1 MSTPLK
7 MFASLPSSYLPELRR
22 QSMGR
27 LFGFCIQKV
36 RENASLSIEKAARLS
51 GMEISEWAAVEE
63 GYVPQDI
70 NRLRAMA
77 DAMAIS
83 FDKIATLVLVC
94 RAAWEL

>member
-7 MFASLPSSYLPELRR
+7 MFASLPSSYLPEVRR

-27 LFGFCIQKV
+27 LFGFCIQKT
-36 RENASLSIEKAARLS
+36 RENTDLSIEKAARLS
-51 GMEISEWAAVEE
+51 GMKSSEWMAVEE
-63 GYVPQDI
+63 GSVPQDI
-70 NRLRAMA
+70 DQLRAMA
-77 DAMAIS
+77 DAMEIS